1 MRKFAQGKNNIL
13 KIGRDEYTDDFR
25 RVQAE
30 SERLSDEEISRNHR
44 TRGGGLSDRDKRAL
58 GAVYEGLL
66 SRGLRL
72 SPTDWIDLAG
82 KGNTFRFAQVNGDLF
97 HDIFEINLKYLQ
109 NGELVDL
116 HNDYSDA
123 KCYIS
128 SDGCIICYKD
138 TNLKAIHNLSV
149 TSSTKCTARL
159 SQRTRSL
166 VPSSVLPREK
176 KNLAEIWKTR
186 K

>member
-1 MRKFAQGKNNIL
+1 MENEKTMRKFEQGKNNIL

-30 SERLSDEEISRNHR
+30 SERLSDEEIRQYH
-44 TRGGGLSDRDKRAL
+44 RGGKEDKYFSDEERRDL

-72 SPTDWIDLAG
+72 SPTDWIDLVG

-97 HDIFEINLKYLQ
+97 HDIFEINRKYVQ
-109 NGELVDL
+109 NGELVDM

-138 TNLKAIHNLSV
+138 TNLKAIHNPFSF
-149 TSSTKCTARL
+149 
-159 SQRTRSL
+159 
-166 VPSSVLPREK
+166 
-176 KNLAEIWKTR
+176 
-186 K
+186 

>member
-30 SERLSDEEISRNHR
+30 SERLSGEDIRQYHRGGEEGKCFSDEER
-44 TRGGGLSDRDKRAL
+44 RAL

-72 SPTDWIDLAG
+72 SPTDWIDLVG
-82 KGNTFRFAQVNGDLF
+82 KGNIFRLAQVNGDLF
-97 HDIFEINLKYLQ
+97 HDIFEINRKYVQ
-109 NGELVDL
+109 NGELVDM

-138 TNLKAIHNLSV
+138 TNLKAIHNPFSF
-149 TSSTKCTARL
+149 
-159 SQRTRSL
+159 
-166 VPSSVLPREK
+166 
-176 KNLAEIWKTR
+176 
-186 K
+186 